1 MQRQPMNLLKRY
13 AVPVACAMTVL
24 MVTAC
29 SSTKDERRAPTPL
42 TEFKPVLNVQQAW
55 KSSVGKAGRY
65 LFSPVAVGNVVYAAG
80 ANGSVAKID
89 AQTGKDI
96 WRIKVGSDLSAG
108 VGSDG
113 TLTAVGGLKG
123 EVFVLGEDGKVLWK
137 NTAPG
142 EIISPPLVGNGFVIV
157 RTVDG
162 QITAFNAQ
170 TGEQKW
176 VYRNRAVPLNL
187 RVSAG
192 MTFAGNQAVLAGF
205 PGGSFAAINVQ
216 TGDSF
221 WETPVSYPKGVTEV
235 ERINDVTGPP
245 TLVGAETCAV
255 TFQGQMGCF
264 DANSGRPVWE
274 KAFSSTTGVAQDE
287 NTVVGGDD
295 WSVVS
300 AFDATNGNQ
309 LWSNDKLKNREV
321 SLPYLLGHAAVIGD
335 YQGFVHFLSRDDGT
349 FVARMPTDG
358 SPITA
363 APVLAGET
371 LVVQTHDG
379 DLYGFRPR

>member
-1 MQRQPMNLLKRY
+1 MNLLKRY

-24 MVTAC
+24 MMTAC
-29 SSTKDERRAPTPL
+29 SSTKDERRVPTPL

-65 LFSPVAVGNVVYAAG
+65 LFSPVAVGSVVYAAG
-80 ANGSVAKID
+80 TNGSVAKID

-255 TFQGQMGCF
+255 TFQGQMACF

-321 SLPYLLGHAAVIGD
+321 SVPYLLGHAAVLGD

-358 SPITA
+358 SAITA